1 MIDRYTKVCL
11 TVIAVSLAVIGLRGL
26 PLVDPAWAGKSP
38 HFVATPAQCANFA
51 SYSSNWIGNFLEG
64 AYFTK
69 GNKDEAEV
77 QEQEWNMSNAVGF
90 ATIYNAFC
98 KKIT

>member
-26 PLVDPAWAGKSP
+26 PLVDSAWAGKSP
-38 HFVATPAQCANFA
+38 PFVASQAQCAKFK
-51 SYSSNWIGNFLEG
+51 SYSSIWVGNYMD
-64 AYFTK
+64 ATYFIREK
-69 GNKDEAEV
+69 GNKDQEEV
-77 QEQEWNMSNAVGF
+77 QEQAWIMSNAEFF

-98 KKIT
+98 KD